1 MRECVIVKLLKGSNS
16 NDNKGG
22 YIAMMVNTNKL
33 RAAIKFQAK
42 ADSRFYLCGFRI
54 NEEYIEATNGHVAV
68 RMDNCEG
75 FTGDYILNLIGAI
88 PAKAVKTEFLI
99 SDCVAKH
106 FDINDKLV
114 GAQAFDVIEGKF
126 PDLSGVIPVESCKGE
141 FPAIQIKYMSIF
153 EKAFKKG
160 GLNYC
165 AVKPVSYDSFKAA
178 VFKLCFES
186 DNEEFGSPVIIIMPT
201 RED

>member
-1 MRECVIVKLLKGSNS
+1 MK
-16 NDNKGG
+16 
-22 YIAMMVNTNKL
+22 VNTSKI

-42 ADSRFYLCGFRI
+42 VDVRFYLCGFRI

-75 FTGDYILNLIGAI
+75 FVGDYILNLIGSI
-88 PAKAVKTEFLI
+88 PAKSVTTEFLI
-99 SDCVAKH
+99 NDCVAKH
-106 FDINDKLV
+106 FDINDNLV
-114 GAQAFDVIEGKF
+114 GAQAFDVIDGEF
-126 PDLSGVIPVESCKGE
+126 PNLNKVIPSESYKGE
-141 FPAIQIKYMSIF
+141 FPAIQIKYMSLF

-165 AVKPVSYDSFKAA
+165 AVKPTSYDNRKAA
-178 VFKLCFES
+178 VFKLCFET
-186 DNEEFGSPVIIIMPT
+186 DNEEFGNPVIIIMPT